1 MGAPMGAPRAPEAIP
16 APKEPAKKMPNEEPM
31 KPVSAIEGAPKATLT
46 VESEIKNPFELSRRY
61 EDRVAHAADYS
72 SLTGQLFFVHAD
84 GGLWVLRYAPLWK
97 EDPNGGSIVLA
108 RGTTMDSYHEG
119 DLVTVRGE
127 ILNQK
132 SSVFL
137 GGPLYRV
144 SDINLVDR
152 DSN

>member
-1 MGAPMGAPRAPEAIP
+1 
-16 APKEPAKKMPNEEPM
+16 M
-31 KPVSAIEGAPKATLT
+31 KPVSAIDGAPKATLT
-46 VESEIKNPFELSRRY
+46 VEETKNPFELSRRY
-61 EDRVAHAADYS
+61 ENRVTNAADYS

-97 EDPNGGSIVLA
+97 EDRNGGSIVLA
-108 RGTTMDSYHEG
+108 RGTVMDSYREG
-119 DLVTVRGE
+119 DLVSVHGD
-127 ILNQK
+127 ILSQK

-152 DSN
+152 ETR